1 MFRDRGRDRAAR
13 DALVER
19 YLPLAR
25 SLARRYARGSE
36 PLDDLEQ
43 VASLALIKAIDA
55 FDSDRGTAFSSF
67 AVPSIVGA
75 LKRHYRGRTAPRP
88 DTDDPGSADSRDARP
103 HLTPDDPLLTTTNTP
118 LTRGTVTTHGVVSP
132 HPPRVTATTR
142 RCGGCAPPCRAPVRA
157 IVAAACLGKA

>member
-1 MFRDRGRDRAAR
+1 MFRDRGRDRATR
-13 DALVER
+13 DPLVER

-75 LKRHYRGRTAPRP
+75 LKRHYRDRGWAVRPPRGLQELAL
-88 DTDDPGSADSRDARP
+88 DVRHGYDELNAADGSAPS
-103 HLTPDDPLLTTTNTP
+103 
-118 LTRGTVTTHGVVSP
+118 
-132 HPPRVTATTR
+132 
-142 RCGGCAPPCRAPVRA
+142 
-157 IVAAACLGKA
+157 VAQIAA